1 MTVNLENLR
10 VEFQKIYHREPRLFR
25 APGRVNLIG
34 EHTDYNGGFVL
45 PMAIE
50 RGTTVAAAARED
62 RIIRVRSVNLNE
74 AGEID
79 LDAPEKARRGS
90 WLDFVEGVARI
101 LERRNVNLR
110 GAELLIDSDV
120 PSGAGLSSSAAL
132 EISVGL
138 ALTEIAGK
146 TIDKVQLALVGQTA
160 EHEFVG
166 AKVGIM
172 DQYASALGRK
182 NHALLI
188 DCRSLEAVQIPL
200 ATSDVAV
207 VICDSKVKHELAA
220 SEYNTRRAE
229 CEKGVEILREFL
241 PKITQLRDVNSKDF
255 KKYATHLPEIIRKRC
270 RHVITEN
277 ERTLNA
283 AGALKKNDLTEFGRL
298 MWLSHASLRDDYEVS
313 CQELDLLV
321 KIASRSEGV
330 LGGRM
335 TGGGFGGSTV
345 NLVRRPR
352 VENFTERISDEYRQ
366 QTNIEPAVYVSSPA
380 DGAKELV
387 NGNYWALNDSM

>member
-1 MTVNLENLR
+1 MAINLEILR
-10 VEFQKIYHREPRLFR
+10 SEFQSRFNCEPRFFR

-62 RIIRVRSVNLNE
+62 RKIFVRSVNLNE
-74 AGEID
+74 TGEID
-79 LDAPEKARRGS
+79 LNAPEQKLRGS

-101 LERRNVNLR
+101 LERRGANLR
-110 GAELLIDSDV
+110 GADLLIDSDV
-120 PSGAGLSSSAAL
+120 PTGAGLSSSAAL

-138 ALTEIAGK
+138 ALSEIFGSP
-146 TIDKVQLALVGQTA
+146 IEKVQLALVGQAA

-172 DQYASALGRK
+172 DQYVSALGRK

-188 DCRSLEAVQIPL
+188 DCRSLEAEQIPF
-200 ATSDVAV
+200 ATQEAAI
-207 VICDSKVKHELAA
+207 VICDSKVKHQLAA

-229 CEKGVEILREFL
+229 CEEAVEILREFL
-241 PKITQLRDVNSKDF
+241 PGITQLRDVGVGDF
-255 KKYATHLPEIIRKRC
+255 EKYAEDLPTIIRKRC
-270 RHVITEN
+270 RHVVTEN
-277 ERTLNA
+277 ERALNA
-283 AGALKKNDLTEFGRL
+283 AEALKKNDLTEFGHL
-298 MWLSHASLRDDYEVS
+298 MWLSHVSLSDDYEVS
-313 CQELDLLV
+313 CRELDVLV
-321 KIASRSEGV
+321 EIASHCEGV

-345 NLVRRPR
+345 NLVRRES
-352 VENFTERISDEYRQ
+352 VENFTEKIRNEYRR
-366 QTNIEPAVYVSSPA
+366 QTNIEPAIYISGPA
-380 DGAKELV
+380 DGARELV
-387 NGNYWALNDSM
+387 DGNY

>member
-1 MTVNLENLR
+1 MINPEILR
-10 VEFQKIYHREPRLFR
+10 TEFQTRYGREPRLFR

-50 RGTTVAAAARED
+50 YETIAAASARDD
-62 RIIRVRSVNLNE
+62 RKIRVRSVALDE

-79 LDAPEKARRGS
+79 LNAPEKKMRGS
-90 WLDFVEGVARI
+90 WLDFVEGVARV
-101 LERRNVNLR
+101 LERENVKLR
-110 GAELLIDSDV
+110 GADLLIASNV
-120 PSGAGLSSSAAL
+120 PTGAGLSSSAAL

-138 ALTEIAGK
+138 ALTEISAAPV
-146 TIDKVQLALVGQTA
+146 DKVRLALAGQTA

-172 DQYASALGRK
+172 DQFISAMGLA

-188 DCRSLEAVQIPL
+188 DCRSLRAEQVPFAPKDAAI
-200 ATSDVAV
+200 
-207 VICDSKVKHELAA
+207 VICDSRVKHKLAA

-229 CEKGVEILREFL
+229 CETAGEILREFL
-241 PKITQLRDVNSKDF
+241 PDIEQLRDVSITDF
-255 KKYATHLPEIIRKRC
+255 ERYAEHLPEIIRKRC

-283 AGALKKNDLTEFGRL
+283 AAALRKNDYAEFGRL
-298 MWLSHASLRDDYEVS
+298 MFLSHASLRDDYEVS
-313 CQELDLLV
+313 CRELDLLV
-321 KIASRSEGV
+321 KIAESCAGV
-330 LGGRM
+330 LGARM

-345 NLVRRPR
+345 NLVQR
-352 VENFTERISDEYRQ
+352 ENLDETIEKISFEYERQIRIKPSIYIS
-366 QTNIEPAVYVSSPA
+366 AAAS
-380 DGAKELV
+380 GASEIIF
-387 NGNYWALNDSM
+387 

>member
-1 MTVNLENLR
+1 MTINLENLR
-10 VEFQKIYHREPRLFR
+10 AEFQRVYHREPRFFC

-50 RGTTVAAAARED
+50 RGTTVAAAVRED
-62 RIIRVRSVNLNE
+62 RKIRVSSVYLNE

-79 LDAPEKARRGS
+79 LDAPEKARRGT

-101 LERRNVNLR
+101 LERRDVNLR

-138 ALTEIAGK
+138 ALTEISGK
-146 TIDKVQLALVGQTA
+146 TIDKTQLALVGQAA

-188 DCRSLEAVQIPL
+188 DCRSLEAEQIPF

-207 VICDSKVKHELAA
+207 VICDSKVKHKLAA

-241 PKITQLRDVNSKDF
+241 PKITQLRDVSIKDF
-255 KKYATHLPEIIRKRC
+255 EGYAAHLPEIIRKRC
-270 RHVITEN
+270 LHVVAEN

-283 AGALKKNDLTEFGRL
+283 AEALKKGDLSEFGHL

-313 CQELDLLV
+313 CRELDLLV
-321 KIASRSEGV
+321 EIASQCEGV

-345 NLVRRPR
+345 NLVRRQS
-352 VENFTERISDEYRQ
+352 VEKFTKRISDEYRR
-366 QTNIEPAVYVSSPA
+366 QTNVEPAVYVSNPA

-387 NGNYWALNDSM
+387 DGNY

>member
-1 MTVNLENLR
+1 LNNSEILR
-10 VEFQKIYHREPRLFR
+10 TEFQARYGREPRLFR

-50 RGTTVAAAARED
+50 YETIAAAAARDD
-62 RIIRVRSVNLNE
+62 RKIRVRSVTLDE

-79 LDAPEKARRGS
+79 LNQPEKKMRGS

-101 LERRNVNLR
+101 LERENVKLR
-110 GAELLIDSDV
+110 GADLLIASNV
-120 PSGAGLSSSAAL
+120 PTGAGLSSSAAL

-138 ALTEIAGK
+138 ALTEISAAPV
-146 TIDKVQLALVGQTA
+146 DKVRLALAGQTA

-172 DQYASALGRK
+172 DQFISALGLA

-188 DCRSLEAVQIPL
+188 DCRSLQAEQVPFAPKEAAI
-200 ATSDVAV
+200 
-207 VICDSKVKHELAA
+207 VICDSKVKHKLAA

-229 CEKGVEILREFL
+229 CETAVEILRKFL
-241 PKITQLRDVNSKDF
+241 PEIEQLRDVSVADF
-255 KKYATHLPEIIRKRC
+255 EQYAKHLPEIIRKRC
-270 RHVITEN
+270 RHVVTEN

-283 AGALKKNDLTEFGRL
+283 AAALRKNDCAEFGRL
-298 MWLSHASLRDDYEVS
+298 MFLSHASLRDDYEVS
-313 CQELDLLV
+313 CRELDLLV
-321 KIASRSEGV
+321 KIAESCPGV
-330 LGGRM
+330 LGARM

-345 NLVRRPR
+345 NLVRR
-352 VENFTERISDEYRQ
+352 ENLDEAIEKISFEYERQSRIKPSIYLS
-366 QTNIEPAVYVSSPA
+366 AAA
-380 DGAKELV
+380 DGASEII
-387 NGNYWALNDSM
+387 Y

>member
-1 MTVNLENLR
+1 MAINLEILR
-10 VEFQKIYHREPRLFR
+10 SEFQSRFNCEPRFFR

-62 RIIRVRSVNLNE
+62 RKIFVRSVNLDE
-74 AGEID
+74 TGEID
-79 LDAPEKARRGS
+79 LNAPEQKLRGS

-101 LERRNVNLR
+101 LERRGAKLR
-110 GAELLIDSDV
+110 GADLLIDSDV
-120 PSGAGLSSSAAL
+120 PTGAGLSSSAAL

-138 ALTEIAGK
+138 ALSEIFGSP
-146 TIDKVQLALVGQTA
+146 IEKVQLALVGQAA

-172 DQYASALGRK
+172 DQYVSALGRK

-188 DCRSLEAVQIPL
+188 DCRSLEAEQIPF
-200 ATSDVAV
+200 ATQEAAI
-207 VICDSKVKHELAA
+207 VICDSKVKHQLAA

-229 CEKGVEILREFL
+229 CEEAVEILREFL
-241 PKITQLRDVNSKDF
+241 PGITQLRDVGVGDF
-255 KKYATHLPEIIRKRC
+255 EKYAEDLPTIIRKRC
-270 RHVITEN
+270 RHVVTEN
-277 ERTLNA
+277 ERALNA
-283 AGALKKNDLTEFGRL
+283 AEALKKNDLTEFGRL
-298 MWLSHASLRDDYEVS
+298 MWLSHVSLRDDYEVS
-313 CQELDLLV
+313 CRELDVLV
-321 KIASRSEGV
+321 EIASHCEGV

-345 NLVRRPR
+345 NLVRRES
-352 VENFTERISDEYRQ
+352 VENFTEKIRNEYRR
-366 QTNIEPAVYVSSPA
+366 QTNIEPAIYISGPA
-380 DGAKELV
+380 DGARELV
-387 NGNYWALNDSM
+387 DGNY